1 MLQGLQAK
9 GKIWSSVQEK
19 WAIDKPS
26 PYDWTLVKRKG
37 WDEEKEESQRQ
48 MTSDGVKTKKL

>member
-19 WAIDKPS
+19 WAI
-26 PYDWTLVKRKG
+26 
-37 WDEEKEESQRQ
+37 EEPPPPKWLDFS
-48 MTSDGVKTKKL
+48 